1 MFHHGSQRDRHNG
14 EHGADERF
22 AAVHGK
28 QTHGILVQGQT
39 DPGGSADGLKV
50 NRAGN
55 KCHSIGNQNTDQDG
69 QNLDHALAPDVA
81 DDNGGQCHNGQQ
93 PVALAVADG
102 AGGQNQADGND
113 DGAGDNRGEELHHLA
128 DAERGN
134 QRAEQH
140 IHKAGQ
146 CHSRAGVGQVLGV
159 LTVVGHNGKA
169 AQIGKAG
176 AKECRNLALAQEVEQ
191 QRAQTGAQQ
200 GGADAQTGQ
209 QGNEHSCAEHCKHVL
224 RTQNE
229 QLGCAELLGI
239 IDALR
244 VIHFFCHE

>member
-1 MFHHGSQRDRHNG
+1 M
-14 EHGADERF
+14 
-22 AAVHGK
+22 
-28 QTHGILVQGQT
+28 QG
-39 DPGGSADGLKV
+39 DAEPGGSTDGLEV
-50 NRAGN
+50 NCAGDQR
-55 KCHSIGNQNTDQDG
+55 HGVGNQNADQNG
-69 QNLDHALAPDVA
+69 QDLDHALAPDVA
-81 DDNGGQCHNGQQ
+81 DNNGSQCHNSQQ
-93 PVALAVADG
+93 PVALAVVDG

-128 DAERGN
+128 DAERGD

-146 CHSRAGVGQVLGV
+146 RHGCTGVGQVLRV

-176 AKECRNLALAQEVEQ
+176 AKERRDLTLAQEVEQ
-191 QRAQTGAQQ
+191 QCAQTGAQQ

-209 QGNEHSCAEHCKHVL
+209 QGNEYGCAEHCKHVL